1 MLKYIK
7 SHMATIDGIE
17 IFPIIGLAI
26 FMVFFT
32 GLLIYVYKSDKS
44 MIEEIS
50 NYPIDDNNKKK

>member
-7 SHMATIDGIE
+7 SHMSTIDGIE